1 MNKVKIS
8 IICLAALLILLVVIC
23 IVFYKNSGKVQEP
36 EVANNSSDYVTEDE
50 STYSND
56 NDVTDANTVASVL
69 EEIHSDTNDPL
80 SANEWDQ
87 VLGELNGAFGK
98 DDFEYLG
105 YLEDTD
111 NLFFYKLKNSD
122 IVMSVETY
130 DGNAGIEHFDNS
142 ISGDYAV
149 IYFAKGMP
157 ENKEEI
163 YKLDFD
169 YNFYVTDYQGGNTV
183 KYWSLD
189 DPDNVMEMKIK

>member
-1 MNKVKIS
+1 MNKIKMS
-8 IICLAALLILLVVIC
+8 IICLSVLLILLVVIC

-36 EVANNSSDYVTEDE
+36 EVVDNSSAYVTEDE
-50 STYSND
+50 STYSSD
-56 NDVTDANTVASVL
+56 NEVTDANTVTSVL
-69 EEIHSDTNDPL
+69 EEIHADTNDPL
-80 SANEWDQ
+80 STDEWSQ

-142 ISGDYAV
+142 LSVDYST
-149 IYFAKGMP
+149 IYFSKGVP